1 MHQQAS
7 QRQAGRPHHV
17 ASAVEALVQ
26 SVDRLAAGEGAEV
39 VLQVFGPQQTKG
51 LAALSTSTGQA
62 HGQARVK
69 RNSSARD
76 EPLWETHTQVHGQL
90 FGVLVNSGGF
100 LAEALTCSSTA
111 VLTRA
116 FVSHTHAHA
125 TRRKAAAGKAESV
138 QHRKGGGRRELNAD
152 T

>member
-1 MHQQAS
+1 MRDHPTLGTHAQ
-7 QRQAGRPHHV
+7 V
-17 ASAVEALVQ
+17 N
-26 SVDRLAAGEGAEV
+26 GE
-39 VLQVFGPQQTKG
+39 
-51 LAALSTSTGQA
+51 
-62 HGQARVK
+62 
-69 RNSSARD
+69 
-76 EPLWETHTQVHGQL
+76 L
-90 FGVLVNSGGF
+90 FGVLFYSGGF